1 MYTDE
6 QALIDALINREEAA
20 FREAI
25 KLHQSSMLALAR
37 SIAGDKIA
45 DEVVQEAWFSVM
57 RSLDRFEGR
66 SSLKT
71 WILRIVANEAKTRL
85 RKENRHVSFEE
96 VTRED
101 PELAN
106 RFNRRGHWIKGEEP
120 VEWGAD
126 SPEDLLSSDQ
136 LRDCL
141 ELVMSRLPE
150 QQGSTLKLRE
160 QQGLSMRDICNILD
174 VSESNVRVLLHRAR
188 TRLFTA
194 VEHFEKTGECCETP

>member
-1 MYTDE
+1 MYSDE
-6 QALIDALINREEAA
+6 QALITALINREEAA
-20 FREAI
+20 YREAI
-25 KLHQSSMLALAR
+25 RSHQSSMLGLAR
-37 SIAGDKIA
+37 SIVGDKIA

-57 RSLDRFEGR
+57 RSLDKFEGR

-71 WILRIVANEAKTRL
+71 WILRIVTNEAKTRL

-96 VTRED
+96 ITRDD
-101 PELAN
+101 PELAS
-106 RFNRRGHWIKGEEP
+106 RFDSRGHWIKGQEP

-126 SPEDLLSSDQ
+126 SPEDMLSSDQ

-160 QQGLSMRDICNILD
+160 QQGLSMAEICNILD

-188 TRLFTA
+188 TKLLTA
-194 VEHFEKTGECCETP
+194 VEHFETTGECCETP